1 MLANL
6 LTYLN
11 VSPATPPE
19 PGITTMYFNAE
30 DSIFSVVVVVVVVVV
45 LVVVVVVPS
54 PLLASFTLFV
64 LPSLLL
70 LLLLA
75 LLLLLLSLSKL
86 LFEPSLLFSK
96 TAAAEVREGSGAYV
110 TISCIAFSTT

>member
-1 MLANL
+1 
-6 LTYLN
+6 
-11 VSPATPPE
+11 
-19 PGITTMYFNAE
+19 MYFNAE
-30 DSIFSVVVVVVVVVV
+30 DSISSVGVV

-75 LLLLLLSLSKL
+75 LLLLLFLSKL

-96 TAAAEVREGSGAYV
+96 TAAAEVREGSGAFV

>member
-30 DSIFSVVVVVVVVVV
+30 DSISSVGVV